1 MLTLSTPL
9 LAPQLVAAL
18 WPSLSLP
25 DARLAARLERSVE
38 HLLTRWDGPSGLRG
52 RTAQRGWTRFC
63 NNPRVD
69 TTTLFR
75 AATDQTIRAIANV
88 KVLVLAHDTS
98 EIDKHGRAE
107 PDDAGPLRSVHSRGY
122 LLHGCTAIDL
132 ATGARLGVLDAM
144 AWTRS
149 WKLRKQD
156 HGTRA
161 PHKKESIKWRRGL
174 RRADAILRAVP
185 SLQVVFHAMDREGD
199 VHENFAYALRH
210 KVTIVARAEHD
221 RRVQGP
227 HGKLFA
233 HLEAQPC
240 VESWD
245 AVVPNRV
252 NAKARKAAAAESER
266 ALARFDARVRALGAV
281 RTATLELRFA
291 SVTLAPDPEK
301 HRTRRPLAL
310 WAVFA
315 REVDAPAEVDPLEWM
330 LWTTYRVEDARAAKL
345 VVHAYLCRWGCEDLH
360 KLIKTGLHLEGDP
373 VEGIASF
380 RRQLSVVLPVATHLM
395 QWSWVAREMPGAP
408 AAAHVPSEL
417 LDAARDASVVA
428 KLPVTRRPRTVREFV
443 VRLAELGGY
452 ERGRGTFPGW
462 LTIWRGWKHLQA
474 FREILAFAEKRRRK
488 APS

>member
-9 LAPQLVAAL
+9 LAPQLVATL

-25 DARLAARLERSVE
+25 DVRLAARLEQSVE

-107 PDDAGPLRSVHSRGY
+107 PDDAGPLRSAHSRGY

-149 WKLRKQD
+149 WKLRKKD

-210 KVTIVARAEHD
+210 KVTVVARAEHD
-221 RRVQGP
+221 RRVQGA
-227 HGKLFA
+227 HAKLFPQCQISCRPVA
-233 HLEAQPC
+233 TGWRPPGLTSWGRRTGLDAQVFEGVQVADGAAVDGASRDEREGTLEGG
-240 VESWD
+240 WD
-245 AVVPNRV
+245 
-252 NAKARKAAAAESER
+252 
-266 ALARFDARVRALGAV
+266 LALGALGV
-281 RTATLELRFA
+281 VARGGYA
-291 SVTLAPDPEK
+291 
-301 HRTRRPLAL
+301 RR
-310 WAVFA
+310 
-315 REVDAPAEVDPLEWM
+315 D
-330 LWTTYRVEDARAAKL
+330 DARA
-345 VVHAYLCRWGCEDLH
+345 R
-360 KLIKTGLHLEGDP
+360 
-373 VEGIASF
+373 S
-380 RRQLSVVLPVATHLM
+380 
-395 QWSWVAREMPGAP
+395 
-408 AAAHVPSEL
+408 
-417 LDAARDASVVA
+417 
-428 KLPVTRRPRTVREFV
+428 
-443 VRLAELGGY
+443 
-452 ERGRGTFPGW
+452 
-462 LTIWRGWKHLQA
+462 
-474 FREILAFAEKRRRK
+474 
-488 APS
+488 